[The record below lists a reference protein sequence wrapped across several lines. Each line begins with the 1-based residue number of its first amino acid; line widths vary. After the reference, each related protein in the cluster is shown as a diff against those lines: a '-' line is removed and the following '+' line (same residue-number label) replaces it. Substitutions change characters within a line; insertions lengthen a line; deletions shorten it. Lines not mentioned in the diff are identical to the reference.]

1 LAHSRK
7 TDKDNLG
14 FVDFQG
20 HDFSFRGMQH
30 PESAISSG
38 LGFLTSFSGTDTI
51 PTLLAANYYYG
62 TKNVGFS
69 VPASEHAV
77 MTAYGKEDEIGAFR
91 RLMQQYPTGIL
102 SVVSDSFD
110 LWKVCTEYVTELK
123 EEIMN
128 RDGKLVLRPDSGDPV
143 DILCGSVT
151 LNYDSLID
159 ATSDFYNELY
169 ESTVHGEPE
178 YTIDTTRIVNVNGT
192 YYKLT
197 EDTEWNRY
205 DKQYYFIDD
214 LTIESEVVEAKPE
227 YVGVI
232 ELLWNV
238 FGGTINGQGYKLLD
252 SHIGAIYGDS
262 ITLDRA
268 DAICTRL
275 AAKGFA
281 STNVVL
287 GIGSFSLGMSSRDSQ
302 GGAVKATHVVVNG
315 VDRDIFK
322 DPVTDDGTKKSA
334 RGYLHVYPKDSLT
347 YGLKDK
353 CSRDLEQTG
362 LLTTV
367 YVNGE
372 LVKTTTLTE
381 IREKINNYSKL
392 TQESLV

>member
-1 LAHSRK
+1 
-7 TDKDNLG
+7 
-14 FVDFQG
+14 
-20 HDFSFRGMQH
+20 
-30 PESAISSG
+30 
-38 LGFLTSFSGTDTI
+38 
-51 PTLLAANYYYG
+51 
-62 TKNVGFS
+62 
-69 VPASEHAV
+69 

-123 EEIMN
+123 EEILS

-151 LNYDSLID
+151 LNYTSLD
-159 ATSDFYNELY
+159 QAKHDFKNELY
-169 ESTVHGEPE
+169 NSTVHGEDE

-197 EDTEWNRY
+197 EDTTWNRY
-205 DKQYYFIDD
+205 DKQYYYVDELYIDA
-214 LTIESEVVEAKPE
+214 EEVEAKPE

-232 ELLWNV
+232 ELLWNT
-238 FGGTINGQGYKLLD
+238 FGGTTNGQGYKLLD

-287 GIGSFSLGMSSRDSQ
+287 GIGSYSMGYATRDNQ

-334 RGYLHVYPKDSLT
+334 RGYLHVYAKDSLT

-353 CSRDLEQTG
+353 CSRNLEETG

-367 YVNGE
+367 YKNGD

-392 TQESLV
+392 VQETVV

>member
-1 LAHSRK
+1 METSKKIVEIAEMLAIR
-7 TDKDNLG
+7 
-14 FVDFQG
+14 
-20 HDFSFRGMQH
+20 
-30 PESAISSG
+30 
-38 LGFLTSFSGTDTI
+38 DTM
-51 PTLLAANYYYG
+51 
-62 TKNVGFS
+62 K
-69 VPASEHAV
+69 
-77 MTAYGKEDEIGAFR
+77 K
-91 RLMQQYPTGIL
+91 YPTGIL
-102 SVVSDSFD
+102 SIVSDSFN
-110 LWKVCTEYVTELK
+110 LWDVCKPKGILEFLK
-123 EEIMN
+123 EDIMN
-128 RDGKLVLRPDSGDPV
+128 RDGKLVIRPDSGDPV

-151 LNYDSLID
+151 LNYDTLD
-159 ATSDFYNELY
+159 QAKNDFNDDLY

-178 YTIDTTRIVNVNGT
+178 YTIDTTRIVNVTGT

-197 EDTEWNRY
+197 EDTDWNRY
-205 DKQYYFIDD
+205 DKQYYFIEE
-214 LTIESEVVEAKPE
+214 LIIEAEEVEAKPE

-232 ELLWNV
+232 ELLWNT
-238 FGGTINGQGYKLLD
+238 FGGTTNGQGYKLLD

-268 DAICTRL
+268 DTICNRL

-287 GIGSFSLGMSSRDSQ
+287 GIGSYSMGYATRDNQ

-334 RGYLHVYPKDSLT
+334 RGYLHVYAKDSLT

-353 CSRDLEQTG
+353 CSRELEQTG

-367 YVNGE
+367 YTNGE

-392 TQESLV
+392 LQETVA